1 MRFRRDRT
9 TLAKEFVPP
18 GGDLMLTRIVRPS
31 PALEA
36 FVASLDLNLSAPQR
50 QHLLELADALL
61 VCEDSKTLAALQR
74 QFLDSTDPSNWAD
87 FLRDSPWSAD
97 DLRHSLRSG
106 QLKWLFAQ
114 AQRRGLPKV
123 LYLNLDDSLAKKDK
137 KTCHIQPVDWFH
149 DHNESTPGK
158 PRFHKA
164 FCYLECTARVGDLT
178 ATLDLRLYLRNRTVR
193 RLNRSR
199 PPEQRLHFRSKTRLA
214 CDILK
219 SLKPLLPE
227 GWTVYVQ
234 FDSWYASERLLKFI
248 RRQRWHAVCAL
259 KSNRKLRGQRLSQF
273 ASTLRHKRYTPVRV
287 TAADGAK
294 TTYYVRDAVG
304 RLSKVPFDVRVM
316 FSKRHPRARS
326 WAYFLSTDL
335 ARSVVQTLR
344 GYGGRWSC
352 EVVNF
357 YAKTR
362 LGLADVRVRSVE
374 AVDRYVVAVHLAWAY
389 VEQRFACQR
398 TPPDKCYGDVIR
410 RHRDE
415 HAEAWLR
422 EAIQMAT
429 TTGSIEAV
437 LDRFLKRTG

>member
-1 MRFRRDRT
+1 
-9 TLAKEFVPP
+9 
-18 GGDLMLTRIVRPS
+18 MLTRIVRPS

-36 FVASLDLNLSAPQR
+36 FLASLSLDLSKPQQ
-50 QHLLELADALL
+50 QHLLQLTDALL
-61 VCEDSKTLAALQR
+61 VCPADKTLAALQR

-87 FLRDSPWSAD
+87 FLRDSPWSANAVRD
-97 DLRHSLRSG
+97 CLRRQ
-106 QLKWLFAQ
+106 QLAWLLAE
-114 AQRRGLPKV
+114 AQRRDLPKV
-123 LYLNLDDSLAKKDK
+123 LYLNIDDSLAKKDK

-149 DHNESTPGK
+149 DHNESTPGR
-158 PRFHKA
+158 PRYHKA
-164 FCYLECTARVGDLT
+164 FCYLECTVRVGDLT
-178 ATLDLRLYLRNRTVR
+178 ATLDLRLYLRDKTVR
-193 RLNRSR
+193 RLNRCR
-199 PPEQRLHFRSKTRLA
+199 TAEQRLHFRSKNRLA

-219 SLKPLLPE
+219 SLKPLLPTD
-227 GWTVYVQ
+227 WKVYVQ

-259 KSNRKLRGQRLSQF
+259 KSNRKLQGQRLSQF
-273 ASTLRHKRYTPVRV
+273 ATTLKHKWYTPVGV
-287 TAADGAK
+287 TAADGSK

-335 ARSVVQTLR
+335 ACTVVKTLQ

-357 YAKTR
+357 YVKTQ

-398 TPPDKCYGDVIR
+398 APQDKCYGDMVR

-422 EAIQMAT
+422 EAITMAAQ
-429 TTGSIEAV
+429 TGSMEAV

>member
-1 MRFRRDRT
+1 
-9 TLAKEFVPP
+9 
-18 GGDLMLTRIVRPS
+18 MLTRIVRPA

-36 FVASLDLNLSAPQR
+36 FLDSLSLDLSQPQH
-50 QHLLELADALL
+50 QHLLQLTDALL
-61 VCEDSKTLAALQR
+61 VCQDAKTLAALQR
-74 QFLDSTDPSNWAD
+74 LFLDSTDPSNWAD

-97 DLRHSLRSG
+97 SVRDRLRRH
-106 QLKWLFAQ
+106 QLDWLLAE
-114 AQRRGLPKV
+114 AQRRNLPKV
-123 LYLNLDDSLAKKDK
+123 LYLNIDDSLAKKDK

-149 DHNESTPGK
+149 DHNESTP
-158 PRFHKA
+158 RSQRYHKA
-164 FCYLECTARVGDLT
+164 FCYLECTVRVGDLT
-178 ATLDLRLYLRNRTVR
+178 ATLDLRLYLREKTVR
-193 RLNRSR
+193 HLNRSR
-199 PPEQRLHFRSKTRLA
+199 PDEQRLHFRSKNRLA
-214 CDILK
+214 RDILL
-219 SLKPLLPE
+219 SIQPLLPQ

-248 RRQRWHAVCAL
+248 RRQKWHAVCAL
-259 KSNRKLRGQRLSQF
+259 KSNRKLQGQPLSQF
-273 ASTLRHKRYTPVRV
+273 VSTLKHKWYTPVRV
-287 TAADGAK
+287 SAADGSK
-294 TTYYVRDAVG
+294 TTYYVRSAVG

-335 ARSVVQTLR
+335 ARSVVPTLR

-357 YAKTR
+357 YVKTQ
-362 LGLADVRVRSVE
+362 LGLADVRVRSVA

-398 TPPDKCYGDVIR
+398 SPGDKCYGDVVR

-422 EAIQMAT
+422 EAIEMAMQT
-429 TTGSIEAV
+429 ESVEAV

>member
-1 MRFRRDRT
+1 
-9 TLAKEFVPP
+9 
-18 GGDLMLTRIVRPS
+18 MLTRIVRNS
-31 PALEA
+31 PQLCAFLEQ
-36 FVASLDLNLSAPQR
+36 VPVELSKPQR
-50 QHLLELADALL
+50 QHLLDLADSLL
-61 VCEDSKTLAALQR
+61 VCPDSKTLAALQR

-97 DLRHSLRSG
+97 NLRDALRRH
-106 QLKWLFAQ
+106 QLGWLLALAQ
-114 AQRRGLPKV
+114 QRGLPQI
-123 LYLNLDDSLAKKDK
+123 LYVNLDDSLAKKDK
-137 KTCHIQPVDWFH
+137 KTCHIEPVDWFH
-149 DHNESTPGK
+149 DHNESTPGR
-158 PRFHKA
+158 PRYHKA

-178 ATLDLRLYLRNRTVR
+178 ATLDLRLYLRDKTVR

-199 PPEQRLHFRSKTRLA
+199 TAAQRLHFRSKNRLA

-219 SLKPLLPE
+219 SLQPLLPE

-234 FDSWYASERLLKFI
+234 FDSWYASERLLKSI
-248 RRQRWHAVCAL
+248 RRQGWHAVCAL

-273 ASTLRHKRYTPVRV
+273 AVTLQHKWYTRVRV
-287 TAADGAK
+287 TAADGK
-294 TTYYVRDAVG
+294 QTTYYVRDAVG
-304 RLSKVPFDVRVM
+304 RLSKVPFDVRVL

-362 LGLADVRVRSVE
+362 LGLADVRVRSYE

-398 TPPDKCYGDVIR
+398 RTQDTCYGDVVR
-410 RHRDE
+410 RHGDE

-422 EAIQMAT
+422 EAIEMACQ
-429 TTGSIEAV
+429 TGSVEAV

>member
-1 MRFRRDRT
+1 
-9 TLAKEFVPP
+9 
-18 GGDLMLTRIVRPS
+18 MLTRIVRPA

-36 FVASLDLNLSAPQR
+36 FLASLSLDLSQPQR
-50 QHLLELADALL
+50 QHLLEMTDALL
-61 VCEDSKTLAALQR
+61 VCESPKTLAALQR

-97 DLRHSLRSG
+97 SVRAALRRG
-106 QLKWLFAQ
+106 QLAWLLAE

-123 LYLNLDDSLAKKDK
+123 LYVNLDDSLAKKDK

-149 DHNESTPGK
+149 DHNESTPGR
-158 PRFHKA
+158 PRYHKA
-164 FCYLECTARVGDLT
+164 FCYLECTVRVGDLT
-178 ATLDLRLYLRNRTVR
+178 ATVDLRLYLRAKTVR

-199 PPEQRLHFRSKTRLA
+199 PPEQRLHFRSKNRLA
-214 CDILK
+214 CDILL
-219 SLKPLLPE
+219 SLQPLLPE

-259 KSNRKLRGQRLSQF
+259 KSNRKLRGQRLHQF
-273 ASTLRHKRYTPVRV
+273 AATLQHQRYTRVRV
-287 TAADGAK
+287 TAADGSQ

-304 RLSKVPFDVRVM
+304 RLSKVPFEVRVL

-335 ARSVVQTLR
+335 ARSVVETLR

-357 YAKTR
+357 YTKTQ

-389 VEQRFACQR
+389 VEQQLACQR
-398 TPPDKCYGDVIR
+398 QPQEKCYGDVVR

-422 EAIQMAT
+422 EAIALGLQ
-429 TTGSIEAV
+429 TGSVEAV